1 VKSHLRTESL
11 YENSE
16 TSYVEHRVEN
26 LTAPQLLFGFR
37 QLGRRSKAN
46 SWKTSGIS
54 VATLDSEIALSDKA
68 ERNLPFHEKGELFME
83 LRDIMTRNV
92 EVVNGNASLKEAAT
106 KMKELDVGLIP
117 VCDGDRL
124 KGLLTDRDIT
134 IRATANGRD
143 PSKTK
148 VNEVMSTDI
157 AYCLEDQA
165 VDEAVILMEAR
176 QIRRL
181 PILNQD
187 KQLVGIVSLADI
199 AVHVGDR
206 DLTGETLEEISE
218 PAEPKR

>member
-1 VKSHLRTESL
+1 
-11 YENSE
+11 
-16 TSYVEHRVEN
+16 
-26 LTAPQLLFGFR
+26 
-37 QLGRRSKAN
+37 
-46 SWKTSGIS
+46 
-54 VATLDSEIALSDKA
+54 
-68 ERNLPFHEKGELFME
+68 ME

-106 KMKELDVGLIP
+106 KMKNLDVGLIP

-134 IRATANGRD
+134 IRATADGRD

>member
-1 VKSHLRTESL
+1 
-11 YENSE
+11 
-16 TSYVEHRVEN
+16 
-26 LTAPQLLFGFR
+26 
-37 QLGRRSKAN
+37 
-46 SWKTSGIS
+46 
-54 VATLDSEIALSDKA
+54 
-68 ERNLPFHEKGELFME
+68 ME

-106 KMKELDVGLIP
+106 KMKKLDVGLIP

-124 KGLLTDRDIT
+124 NGLLTDRDIT

>member
-1 VKSHLRTESL
+1 
-11 YENSE
+11 
-16 TSYVEHRVEN
+16 
-26 LTAPQLLFGFR
+26 
-37 QLGRRSKAN
+37 
-46 SWKTSGIS
+46 
-54 VATLDSEIALSDKA
+54 
-68 ERNLPFHEKGELFME
+68 ME

-92 EVVNGNASLKEAAT
+92 EVVNGNASLQEAAT
-106 KMKELDVGLIP
+106 KMKKLDVGLMP

>member
-1 VKSHLRTESL
+1 
-11 YENSE
+11 
-16 TSYVEHRVEN
+16 
-26 LTAPQLLFGFR
+26 
-37 QLGRRSKAN
+37 
-46 SWKTSGIS
+46 
-54 VATLDSEIALSDKA
+54 
-68 ERNLPFHEKGELFME
+68 ME

-106 KMKELDVGLIP
+106 KMKTLDVGLIP

-134 IRATANGRD
+134 IRATADGRD

-148 VNEVMSTDI
+148 VSEVMSTDI

>member
-1 VKSHLRTESL
+1 
-11 YENSE
+11 
-16 TSYVEHRVEN
+16 
-26 LTAPQLLFGFR
+26 
-37 QLGRRSKAN
+37 
-46 SWKTSGIS
+46 
-54 VATLDSEIALSDKA
+54 
-68 ERNLPFHEKGELFME
+68 ME

-148 VNEVMSTDI
+148 VSEVMSTDI

>member
-1 VKSHLRTESL
+1 
-11 YENSE
+11 
-16 TSYVEHRVEN
+16 
-26 LTAPQLLFGFR
+26 
-37 QLGRRSKAN
+37 
-46 SWKTSGIS
+46 
-54 VATLDSEIALSDKA
+54 
-68 ERNLPFHEKGELFME
+68 ME

-106 KMKELDVGLIP
+106 KMKTLDVGLIP

-148 VNEVMSTDI
+148 VSEVMSTDI

-218 PAEPKR
+218 PSEPKR

>member
-1 VKSHLRTESL
+1 
-11 YENSE
+11 
-16 TSYVEHRVEN
+16 
-26 LTAPQLLFGFR
+26 
-37 QLGRRSKAN
+37 
-46 SWKTSGIS
+46 
-54 VATLDSEIALSDKA
+54 
-68 ERNLPFHEKGELFME
+68 ME

-106 KMKELDVGLIP
+106 KMKKLDVGLIP

-124 KGLLTDRDIT
+124 EGLLTDRDIT

-143 PSKTK
+143 PSTTK

>member
-1 VKSHLRTESL
+1 
-11 YENSE
+11 
-16 TSYVEHRVEN
+16 
-26 LTAPQLLFGFR
+26 
-37 QLGRRSKAN
+37 
-46 SWKTSGIS
+46 
-54 VATLDSEIALSDKA
+54 
-68 ERNLPFHEKGELFME
+68 ME

-106 KMKELDVGLIP
+106 KMKTLDVGLIP

-187 KQLVGIVSLADI
+187 KQLIGIVSLADI

>member
-1 VKSHLRTESL
+1 
-11 YENSE
+11 
-16 TSYVEHRVEN
+16 
-26 LTAPQLLFGFR
+26 
-37 QLGRRSKAN
+37 
-46 SWKTSGIS
+46 
-54 VATLDSEIALSDKA
+54 
-68 ERNLPFHEKGELFME
+68 ME

-106 KMKELDVGLIP
+106 KMKKLDVGLIP
-117 VCDGDRL
+117 VCDGDLL

>member
-1 VKSHLRTESL
+1 
-11 YENSE
+11 
-16 TSYVEHRVEN
+16 
-26 LTAPQLLFGFR
+26 
-37 QLGRRSKAN
+37 
-46 SWKTSGIS
+46 
-54 VATLDSEIALSDKA
+54 
-68 ERNLPFHEKGELFME
+68 ME

-92 EVVNGNASLKEAAT
+92 EVVNGNASLKEAAA
-106 KMKELDVGLIP
+106 KMKKLDVGLIP

-148 VNEVMSTDI
+148 VSEVMSTDI

-199 AVHVGDR
+199 AVDVGDR